1 MNGLSFLADTN
12 FLISVHEGKQ
22 YVEPFL
28 DGTVIV
34 SAISE
39 IELLGWH
46 KISHKEKQLLRAL
59 LDDCVIF
66 ELTSDI
72 RKIAIEIRQKTKVK
86 TPDAIIAATSKYL
99 QIPLVTSDKGFKNI
113 PDLELIL
120 I

>member
-1 MNGLSFLADTN
+1 MSGLSFVADTN
-12 FLISVHEGKQ
+12 FLISVHEGKE

-28 DGTVIV
+28 DGTVVI

-46 KISHKEKQLLRAL
+46 KISVREKQLLRSL
-59 LDDCVIF
+59 LDDCIIF
-66 ELTSDI
+66 ELTADI
-72 RKIAIEIRQKTKVK
+72 RKIAIEIRQKVKVK

-120 I
+120 L

>member
-1 MNGLSFLADTN
+1 MNGLSFVADTN
-12 FLISVHEGKQ
+12 FLIAVHEGRE

-28 DGTVIV
+28 DTTVIV

-39 IELLGWH
+39 VELLGWH
-46 KISHKEKQLLRAL
+46 KISLKEKQLLRSL
-59 LDDCVIF
+59 LDDCIIF
-66 ELTSDI
+66 ELTADI
-72 RKIAIEIRQKTKVK
+72 RKIAIEIRQKNKVK

-99 QIPLVTSDKGFKNI
+99 QIPLVTSDKGFAAI